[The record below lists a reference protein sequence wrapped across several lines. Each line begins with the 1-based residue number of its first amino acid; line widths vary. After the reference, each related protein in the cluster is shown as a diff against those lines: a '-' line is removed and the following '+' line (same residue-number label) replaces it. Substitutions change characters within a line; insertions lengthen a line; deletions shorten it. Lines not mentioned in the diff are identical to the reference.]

1 MRKEIQEA
9 VMKKMAG
16 LNKKADGFSDW
27 VMTGYTPLINGVGG
41 IAGAFDE
48 PADEK
53 ERAEMDRN
61 SVRTMIPGVAGWRT
75 QRRLKGVTTDD
86 KGSSKHYWSQTFGP
100 LTSTGGTALLA
111 GLLGL
116 GGMALYNKGKN
127 MPDMAGKSFGEK
139 LKAFAKAPIINPDN
153 NVDSSKGWSSPA
165 EDDLERLA
173 GAGAI
178 GGLTGLGGG
187 MLANL
192 GGAIGAGFTK
202 RRTAEEQK
210 EYTNKGT
217 AKEYLIPGQ
226 ATYNNWKSLGRV
238 FGDSEERVADKGKD
252 SEKDDKKD
260 KEDKKEDK
268 NEKKASLTAS
278 SIHPAALLLS
288 TYKA

>member
-1 MRKEIQEA
+1 
-9 VMKKMAG
+9 
-16 LNKKADGFSDW
+16 
-27 VMTGYTPLINGVGG
+27 
-41 IAGAFDE
+41 
-48 PADEK
+48 
-53 ERAEMDRN
+53 
-61 SVRTMIPGVAGWRT
+61 
-75 QRRLKGVTTDD
+75 
-86 KGSSKHYWSQTFGP
+86 
-100 LTSTGGTALLA
+100 
-111 GLLGL
+111 
-116 GGMALYNKGKN
+116 
-127 MPDMAGKSFGEK
+127 
-139 LKAFAKAPIINPDN
+139 
-153 NVDSSKGWSSPA
+153 
-165 EDDLERLA
+165 
-173 GAGAI
+173 
-178 GGLTGLGGG
+178 